1 MNENHGF
8 CIKHFKDYR
17 ICWDGEL
24 AEEDD
29 VEKKASNKISEEK
42 NPMQKILEIEDEQER
57 DLVLWHP
64 ITRFAKF

>member
-8 CIKHFKDYR
+8 YIKHFKDYR
-17 ICWDGEL
+17 ICWDGVL
-24 AEEDD
+24 VEE
-29 VEKKASNKISEEK
+29 VEKKASNKISEVK
-42 NPMQKILEIEDEQER
+42 NPMQKIFEIEDEQER